1 MIVMKFGGSSQSSAE
16 RLRALSHLVR
26 IRPSIV
32 VLSAIGKTTDYLLEA
47 GEKTQLGKVDYLD
60 IFALHNQI
68 MQDLGIQVLAV
79 IDLFKELEEYL
90 ELLKRNACFG
100 KKERDHLVSFG
111 ERLSV
116 RLFAAY
122 LNSLGITAHFY
133 DAWDLGVITTEEFGN
148 GELMPHAEIK
158 VPLDQGIPIVTG
170 FIGKTEKGE
179 ITTLGRGGSDLT
191 ASYLAEAL
199 HAEEIW
205 LWKDVDGV
213 MTADPRL
220 IKKARL
226 IEELSFD
233 EVAEMSYFGA
243 KVFHP
248 RSILPAMRAN
258 IPVRVKN
265 SYYPERRGTTVVASC
280 SVPPVRAI
288 AHKSRQVLVKL
299 KSTRM
304 LGYYGFLSK
313 IFKVFEDLKISVD
326 VIATSEVSVSMTI
339 DEEHPQL
346 KERLSEF
353 ATVQIMRERTLLTL
367 VGKNSTEVLEKALA
381 VLLKQDIEVE
391 MISHGPSTLN
401 ISLIVAGDF
410 TIALSALHTLFF
422 EGEKK

>member
-1 MIVMKFGGSSQSSAE
+1 MIVMKFGGSSQASGE
-16 RLRALSHLVR
+16 RLRAMARLVESER
-26 IRPSIV
+26 AVV

-47 GEKTQLGKVDYLD
+47 GEKAQGGQVDYLE
-60 IFALHNQI
+60 IFELHASI
-68 MQDLGIQVLAV
+68 MRDLGIQVHSV
-79 IDLFKELEEYL
+79 IDLFKELEEFL
-90 ELLKRNACFG
+90 RTLKHLN
-100 KKERDHLVSFG
+100 KKNKDHLVSFG

-122 LNSLGITAHFY
+122 LNSVGVKAHFY
-133 DAWDLGVITTEEFGN
+133 DAWDVGMITTGVHGN
-148 GELMPHAEIK
+148 AELLEGAKIE
-158 VPLDQGIPIVTG
+158 VPMDLGIPIVTG
-170 FIGKTEKGE
+170 FIGKSEEGE

-199 HAEEIW
+199 GAKEIW

-220 IKKARL
+220 VKKARL
-226 IEELSFD
+226 IDELSFD

-265 SYYPERRGTTVVASC
+265 VLYPENRGTTVVAEC
-280 SVPPVRAI
+280 EIPEVRAI

-313 IFKVFEDLKISVD
+313 IFKVFEELKISVD
-326 VIATSEVSVSMTI
+326 VIATSEVSVSLTI
-339 DEEHPQL
+339 QEEHEEL
-346 KERLSEF
+346 KKRLSEF
-353 ATVQIMRERTLLTL
+353 ATVQIMHERTLLTL
-367 VGKNSTEVLEKALA
+367 VGKNSTEVLEKALR
-381 VLLKQDIEVE
+381 VLIQEKVEVE

-401 ISLIVAGDF
+401 ISLIVSGDF
-410 TIALSALHTLFF
+410 TLPLRALHTFFF
-422 EGEKK
+422 EGEK

>member
-16 RLRALSHLVR
+16 RLRALVPLVNMC
-26 IRPSIV
+26 PCIV

-47 GEKTQLGKVDYLD
+47 GEKAKAGRIDYLD
-60 IFALHNQI
+60 IFELHASI
-68 MQDLGIQVLAV
+68 MRDLNIQVPSIIA
-79 IDLFKELEEYL
+79 LFKELDTHL
-90 ELLKRNACFG
+90 ESIKITASLTKPY
-100 KKERDHLVSFG
+100 RDYLVSFG

-116 RLFAAY
+116 RLFSAY
-122 LNSLGITAHFY
+122 LNSIGTKAHFY
-133 DAWDLGVITTEEFGN
+133 DAWDIGMITTSEPGN
-148 GELMPHAEIK
+148 AELLSSATLK
-158 VPLDQGIPIVTG
+158 VPLDQGIPLITG
-170 FIGKTEKGE
+170 FIGKDSEGN

-199 HAEEIW
+199 HAQEIW

-265 SYYPERRGTTVVASC
+265 SYEPDKRGTTVVASC
-280 SVPPVRAI
+280 RVPPVRAI
-288 AHKSRQVLVKL
+288 AHKSRQILVKL

-304 LGYYGFLSK
+304 LGYYGFLAKVFK
-313 IFKVFEDLKISVD
+313 IFEDLKISVD
-326 VIATSEVSVSMTI
+326 VIATSEVSVSLTI
-339 DEEHPQL
+339 DQEHPEL
-346 KERLSEF
+346 KKRLSEF
-353 ATVQIMRERTLLTL
+353 ATVQIMHERTLLTL
-367 VGKNSTEVLEKALA
+367 VGQNSTEVLQEALS
-381 VLLKQDIEVE
+381 VLLKEKVEVE

-401 ISLIVAGDF
+401 ISLIISGDF
-410 TIALSALHTLFF
+410 IKALSALHELFF
-422 EGEKK
+422 EGHKS